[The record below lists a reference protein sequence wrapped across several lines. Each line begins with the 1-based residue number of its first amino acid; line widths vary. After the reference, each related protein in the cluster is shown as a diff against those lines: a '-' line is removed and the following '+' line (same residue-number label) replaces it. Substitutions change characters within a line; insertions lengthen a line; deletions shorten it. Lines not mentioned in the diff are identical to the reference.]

1 METKTDI
8 LVIEDDPFMRD
19 LIALSLRDAG
29 YRVLECNA
37 AHARRLA
44 ETVSVKVVVVD
55 LNVPKPGSM
64 KTINALRT
72 RFPQASI
79 VAISGYFGGGPTM
92 ADAAIR
98 QLGVERALAKP
109 FGCNELV
116 ASIKTLLAPFSMD
129 EPRSSDLT

>member
-1 METKTDI
+1 MQTKTDI

-37 AHARRLA
+37 AHARRLD

-98 QLGVERALAKP
+98 QGRNVVLFALRGWADPGGAGALGPVGR
-109 FGCNELV
+109 
-116 ASIKTLLAPFSMD
+116 
-129 EPRSSDLT
+129 